1 MIATRPNSPD
11 FSGVDYADA
20 IHSAEALAPALRE
33 RAASAEAAR
42 VMPTETVAD
51 IQAIGAARALQP
63 RRWGGM
69 EHDFIAYVDI
79 PMALARGCASTSWCV
94 VNLMIHHWMLAMYDE
109 RAQAE
114 VWGAD
119 PAALI
124 AAGIAYP
131 QGSAQK
137 TDGGYVISGRW
148 NFCSAAH
155 LSEWS
160 MLAVTVRDGGQAVDY
175 RMCLL
180 HKSEYEIVDDWQVL
194 GMRSTGSMTI
204 IAKDVFVPEYKALGM
219 LDARGGDGFPGART
233 NPNPLY
239 RVSLAALGGHG
250 IAATAVGNAMTALE
264 HTRNLV
270 QERST
275 NYSGARMR
283 DFQMVQW
290 RVGAAGAKLDS
301 ARLVLR
307 NDAFE
312 VMEIVR
318 RDTIPDIETKLKF
331 KRNAA
336 YAAQLATEAVD
347 ALHTVTGAT
356 GIYNS
361 HPLERIFRDAH
372 ALGAHISLNF
382 DAQAACWGLAAL
394 GGTVAIPTL

>member
-1 MIATRPNSPD
+1 MNRVPPTPPD
-11 FSGVDYADA
+11 FSALQHADA
-20 IHSAEALAPALRE
+20 VRAAEALIPALRE
-33 RAASAEAAR
+33 RAAGAETAR
-42 VMPTETVAD
+42 VMPPETVAD
-51 IQAIGAARALQP
+51 LQAIGAPRALQP

-69 EHDFIAYVDI
+69 EDDFIGYVDI
-79 PMALARGCASTSWCV
+79 PLALARGCASTSWCV

-124 AAGIAYP
+124 AAGIAFP
-131 QGSAQK
+131 QGGAQK
-137 TDGGYVISGRW
+137 KEGGYVISGRW

-155 LSEWS
+155 LAEWS
-160 MLAVTVRDGGQAVDY
+160 MLAVTVREGTQAVDY

-180 HKSEYEIVDDWQVL
+180 HRSEYEIIDDWQVM

-204 IAKDVFVPEYKALGM
+204 TAKDVFVPEYRALGM
-219 LDARGGDGFPGART
+219 LDARGGDSFPGART

-264 HTRNLV
+264 HTRQLV
-270 QERST
+270 KERST

-290 RVGAAGAKLDS
+290 RVGSAGAKLDS

-312 VMEIVR
+312 VMDIVR
-318 RDTIPDIETKLKF
+318 SNTIPDIETKLKF

-347 ALHTVTGAT
+347 ALQSVTGAT

-382 DAQAACWGLAAL
+382 DAQAASWGLAAL
-394 GGTVAIPTL
+394 GGTVPIPTL